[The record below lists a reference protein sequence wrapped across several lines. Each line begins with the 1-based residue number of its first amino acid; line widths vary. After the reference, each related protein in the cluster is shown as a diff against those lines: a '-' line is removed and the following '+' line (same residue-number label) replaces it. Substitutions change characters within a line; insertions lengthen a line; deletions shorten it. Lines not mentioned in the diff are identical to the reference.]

1 MATKTEMDMTTGNI
15 FKKMFFYSVPLMLT
29 GVFQLLYTAADL
41 IIIGNFTDPLIHAV
55 GAISATT
62 SLISLILNLVMGL
75 AVGANV
81 VVGRAYGAKN
91 RQAGDRALHTS
102 IALAIVSGAI
112 ILVIGLIFAR
122 PILVLMQTPSDI
134 IDLSDQ
140 YLFIYFIGA
149 PFLIIY
155 NFGASI
161 MRGMGDTKKPF
172 YFLFIAGL
180 INVLLN
186 LLFVVVLKMSVA
198 GVALATIISEA
209 VSAGLVIISLM
220 RNKGF
225 ARLELKKIKFHKSEV
240 KMILQIGL
248 PSGIQG
254 ALFSISNVI
263 IQTAVNGFGA
273 SADTGN
279 GAAGNLTGL
288 LYVAMNSFSQ
298 AGMAFVA
305 ANYGAK
311 NISNI
316 KNSIK
321 YSILYSVVTSYTL
334 CLIIYLFRYTILGW
348 YTSDVIA
355 IEIGAQKL
363 QTFLYCFFFF
373 GFLNTIGF
381 CERGLGYSMLPMFVS
396 LIGICGFR
404 IVYIYTFFQIEE
416 YHTIFYLYMAY
427 PLSWA
432 ITAVVTLIAYL
443 FIRKKAFARVLED
456 HTIAKAD

>member
-1 MATKTEMDMTTGNI
+1 MAIKAEMDMTTGNI
-15 FKKMFFYSVPLMLT
+15 FKKMFFYSLPLMLT

-41 IIIGNFTDPLIHAV
+41 IIVGNFTDPLSHAV

-91 RQAGDRALHTS
+91 KRAGDRALHTS
-102 IALAIVSGAI
+102 VALALVSGLSI
-112 ILVIGLIFAR
+112 MVVGLIIAR
-122 PILVLMQTPSDI
+122 PVLELMKTPSDI

-161 MRGMGDTKKPF
+161 MRGIGDTKKPF
-172 YFLFIAGL
+172 YFLVVAG
-180 INVLLN
+180 IVNVLLN
-186 LLFVVVLKMSVA
+186 LLFVVALNMSVA

-209 VSAGLVIISLM
+209 VSASLVVISLM

-225 ARLELKKIKFHKSEV
+225 AHLELRKIKFHKNEV
-240 KMILQIGL
+240 KMIIQIGL

-263 IQTAVNGFGA
+263 IQSAVNGFGA

-279 GAAGNLTGL
+279 GAAGNLTGM
-288 LYVAMNSFSQ
+288 LYVVMNSFSQ

-305 ANYGAK
+305 ANFGAK
-311 NISNI
+311 NIPNI
-316 KNSIK
+316 KRSIK
-321 YSILYSVVTSYTL
+321 YSIMYSVVTSYTL
-334 CLIIYLFRYTILGW
+334 CLILYLVRYNILGW
-348 YTSDVIA
+348 YTSDPVA

-381 CERGLGYSMLPMFVS
+381 CERGLGYSMLPMFIS

-404 IVYIYTFFQIEE
+404 ILYIYTFFQIEE
-416 YHTIFYLYMAY
+416 YHTIFYLYLSY

-432 ITAVVTLIAYL
+432 ITAIVTLIAYL
-443 FIRKKAFARVLED
+443 FIRKEAFARVLED
-456 HTIAKAD
+456 RTISETN